1 MRKTNSTIE
10 SDNKITVD
18 INELKE
24 MLSIGRNNAAE
35 IGEKAGAVIRIG
47 RRKLY
52 NVRKVTEY
60 MDKLTEV

>member
-1 MRKTNSTIE
+1 MRKTNVIE

-18 INELKE
+18 INGLQA
-24 MLSIGRNNAAE
+24 MLSVGRNTANE

-52 NVRKVTEY
+52 NVNKVQAY
-60 MDKLTEV
+60 IDSNGEV